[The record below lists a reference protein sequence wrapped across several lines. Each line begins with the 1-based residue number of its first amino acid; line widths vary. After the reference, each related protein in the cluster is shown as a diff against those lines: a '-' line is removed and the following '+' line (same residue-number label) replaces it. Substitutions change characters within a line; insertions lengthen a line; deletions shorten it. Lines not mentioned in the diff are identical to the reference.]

1 VSSLFIKKNNC
12 LRTGGKNSM
21 DTQEKRFEK
30 AIESLIRIYEP
41 LNFELMNFDGLLS
54 SIPYHEWT
62 KGIDISEN
70 VIEFSKK
77 LNKTVKDSNLPRFKV
92 EDIFRSTMSRH
103 KWGPWVRATIDKR
116 LDIRETQR
124 PECEAFHKRYGP
136 LPTQMKDTKDPKC
149 RLKPRNN
156 LSGSHHQRTFPR
168 YLDREECRKF
178 HAEHGPIPL
187 SLLDRK
193 ASSHRNAPAV
203 SVADFFEVFYKKPNA

>member
-1 VSSLFIKKNNC
+1 
-12 LRTGGKNSM
+12 M

-54 SIPYHEWT
+54 SMPYHEWA

-70 VIEFSKK
+70 VIEFSRK

-92 EDIFRSTMSRH
+92 EDIFRSTMSRY

-116 LDIRETQR
+116 LDTRETQR

-136 LPTQMKDTKDPKC
+136 LPTHMKDTKGPKC
-149 RLKPRNN
+149 RIKPRNN

-168 YLDREECRKF
+168 HLDREECRKF

-193 ASSHRNAPAV
+193 ALSHRNGPAV
-203 SVADFFEVFYKKPNA
+203 SLADFFEVFYKKPNA